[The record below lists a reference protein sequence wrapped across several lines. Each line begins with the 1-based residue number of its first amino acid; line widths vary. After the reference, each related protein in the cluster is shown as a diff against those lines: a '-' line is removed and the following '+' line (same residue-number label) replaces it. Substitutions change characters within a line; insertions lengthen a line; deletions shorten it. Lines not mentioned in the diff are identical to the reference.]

1 MPTAKDD
8 DRRRSRSPA
17 SRPRRDHGSS
27 RDDRDRDDRR
37 HRYRDRDRDRAGDT
51 DSQSRDRRR
60 QDGESSSRSHKHR
73 SSKRQRSTS
82 RSGRRDRRSRED
94 EDSHSRPKRPARP
107 TAATMMGP
115 VDDDDDDDGG
125 DDSKADEP
133 AGERILPY
141 DARTLSRHD
150 YAAFRPLFAHY
161 LDLHAQTNIKDLGE
175 RELRHRWR
183 SFVKRWNAGKLS
195 EGWYE
200 PEMFQ
205 RVVRMW
211 VEEKAG
217 DVDGNDD
224 DDDDDDDGY
233 DRPAV
238 SGDDR
243 GDSPAVI
250 PGRSA
255 AAGAHGTSRALK
267 ATSKRGG
274 TSSDDD
280 DGSGDDDDDFGP
292 PPPPPGGA
300 APARRRVWPA
310 SSTRQGPGIPTMQ
323 DLEERR
329 AGEDEA
335 RQAER
340 RAGALARRAERA
352 EQKERLDELAPRADA
367 GTRERRLEKRR
378 ELNEKLRGF
387 REGSAGAADDVGDG
401 ELMGGGDGADDYRR
415 ALASQQRK
423 KTDRELRR
431 EEEARARAE
440 ELQKRLQNYHA
451 REDRVV
457 GALKEL
463 AKQRFG

>member
-1 MPTAKDD
+1 MPTAKDG
-8 DRRRSRSPA
+8 DRRRSRSPV
-17 SRPRRDHGSS
+17 SRPRRNHGSG

-37 HRYRDRDRDRAGDT
+37 HRYRDRDRDRAGDA

-60 QDGESSSRSHKHR
+60 QDGESSSRPHRHR
-73 SSKRQRSTS
+73 SSKRPRSTS
-82 RSGRRDRRSRED
+82 QSGRRDRKSKEEGSR
-94 EDSHSRPKRPARP
+94 SRPKRPARP
-107 TAATMMGP
+107 TAASMMGP
-115 VDDDDDDDGG
+115 AAAADDDDED
-125 DDSKADEP
+125 DEP
-133 AGERILPY
+133 AAGERILPY
-141 DARTLSRHD
+141 DARALSRHD
-150 YAAFRPLFAHY
+150 YTVFRPLFAHY
-161 LDLHAQTNIKDLGE
+161 LDLHAQTDIHGLGE

-205 RVVRMW
+205 RVASMW

-217 DVDGNDD
+217 GVDGSDE
-224 DDDDDDDGY
+224 DDGY

-250 PGRSA
+250 PGRPA
-255 AAGAHGTSRALK
+255 AAGAHGTTSRALK
-267 ATSKRGG
+267 ATSKRNG

-280 DGSGDDDDDFGP
+280 GESDDDDGFGP

-300 APARRRVWPA
+300 APARGRAWPA
-310 SSTRQGPGIPTMQ
+310 SSTRQGPGIPTTQ

-329 AGEDEA
+329 AADDEA

-340 RAGALARRAERA
+340 RAGALARRADRA
-352 EQKERLDELAPRADA
+352 EQKERLDELAPKADA

-378 ELNEKLRGF
+378 ELNDKLRGF
-387 REGSAGAADDVGDG
+387 REGSAGAADVGDG
-401 ELMGGGDGADDYRR
+401 ELMGGGDGADDFRA

-423 KTDRELRR
+423 KTERELRR

-440 ELQKRLQNYHA
+440 ELRKRLQNYHA

>member
-8 DRRRSRSPA
+8 DRRRSRSPV
-17 SRPRRDHGSS
+17 SRPRRNHGSG
-27 RDDRDRDDRR
+27 RDDRDKDDRR

-60 QDGESSSRSHKHR
+60 QDGESSSRPHRHR
-73 SSKRQRSTS
+73 SSKRPRSTS
-82 RSGRRDRRSRED
+82 QSGRHDRRSKEEGSR
-94 EDSHSRPKRPARP
+94 SRPKRPARP
-107 TAATMMGP
+107 TAASMMGP
-115 VDDDDDDDGG
+115 AAAAADDDED
-125 DDSKADEP
+125 DEP
-133 AGERILPY
+133 AAGERILPY
-141 DARTLSRHD
+141 DARALSRHD
-150 YAAFRPLFAHY
+150 YTVFRPLFAHY
-161 LDLHAQTNIKDLGE
+161 LDLHVQTDIHGLGE

-205 RVVRMW
+205 RVASMW

-217 DVDGNDD
+217 GVDGSDE
-224 DDDDDDDGY
+224 DDGY

-255 AAGAHGTSRALK
+255 AAGAHGTTSRALK
-267 ATSKRGG
+267 ATSKRNG

-280 DGSGDDDDDFGP
+280 DESDDDNGFGPP

-300 APARRRVWPA
+300 APARGRAWPA
-310 SSTRQGPGIPTMQ
+310 SSARQGPGIPTTQ

-329 AGEDEA
+329 AADDEA

-340 RAGALARRAERA
+340 RAGALARRADRA
-352 EQKERLDELAPRADA
+352 EQKERLDELAPKADA

-378 ELNEKLRGF
+378 ELNDKLRGF
-387 REGSAGAADDVGDG
+387 REGSAGAADVGDG
-401 ELMGGGDGADDYRR
+401 ELMGGGDGADDFRA

-423 KTDRELRR
+423 KTERELRR

-440 ELQKRLQNYHA
+440 ELRKRLQNYHA